1 MILEQALEKADKVI
15 LNLWDN
21 RFGGYMQFQISVEDA
36 KYNFAN
42 RDDDWN
48 YCDLEEKDSVIPH
61 EFEFVL
67 HRKNKKGTKF
77 LSIYTHAPKD

>member
-1 MILEQALEKADKVI
+1 MI

-67 HRKNKKGTKF
+67 HRK
-77 LSIYTHAPKD
+77 